1 LLEGNE
7 NMTDAAQSMSH
18 GREPEEPHGQTEP
31 TPHHTVNYYGIFI
44 ALVILTIVTVLVA
57 FHRFQSEFINLALA
71 MLVATT
77 KATLVA
83 SFFMHLKFEGKLVRM
98 IFIIPLFLCVLMI
111 VALIPDILLP
121 ALGNDNHSLHMFN
134 SLQSMIGPAMG
145 NPEH

>member
-1 LLEGNE
+1 
-7 NMTDAAQSMSH
+7 M
-18 GREPEEPHGQTEP
+18 PEEPHDISRP
-31 TPHHTVNYYGIFI
+31 TPHHEVPYYLIFA
-44 ALVILTIVTVLVA
+44 ALVGLTIVTVLIA
-57 FHRFQSEFINLALA
+57 FIHFPTELINVGLAL
-71 MLVATT
+71 LVAII
-77 KATLVA
+77 KGSMVA
-83 SFFMHLKFEGKLVRM
+83 LFFMHLKFEGKLVRM